1 MVHPLN
7 AGHTAFNK
15 DTPWEG
21 VGKIPETAKWKGRDV
36 MLCETQRPYR
46 ATMARH
52 LLSRGSAWA
61 REGAQ
66 GWWESTDLPAE
77 TTGCHDPL
85 PRARHLQGSW
95 KPSRVSDPLLTAL
108 LKPTQPDPGPSLQT
122 RRSSSSSRSERPE
135 WTLTVNGTMWPFPCA
150 VFRTVDER
158 PSATQAPEVAR
169 VLPPTSALRVGQ
181 GVPWADH
188 QREPAARRVEWRC
201 ERRVPEPHGPPSGAC
216 LGAGVL
222 GLRRW
227 ESGQRAFLQLSQ
239 CQRQV
244 LKYPTPWF

>member
-1 MVHPLN
+1 M
-7 AGHTAFNK
+7 AS
-15 DTPWEG
+15 
-21 VGKIPETAKWKGRDV
+21 
-36 MLCETQRPYR
+36 R
-46 ATMARH
+46 A
-52 LLSRGSAWA
+52 SA
-61 REGAQ
+61 
-66 GWWESTDLPAE
+66 T
-77 TTGCHDPL
+77 
-85 PRARHLQGSW
+85 
-95 KPSRVSDPLLTAL
+95 
-108 LKPTQPDPGPSLQT
+108 PGPHARVRDPPVSLLLPQVRDT
-122 RRSSSSSRSERPE
+122 GRRSLSSLGAEVGTQGLSPRPLQCPAPGPLHESHTPKPFPNWPGLRCVSRPE

-239 CQRQV
+239 RQRQV
-244 LKYPTPWF
+244 LKYPAPWF

>member
-85 PRARHLQGSW
+85 PRARHLQGKRLRTTLTSDLGSHRGLEWQQPHSFAHCWHPLCFMSVGSW
-95 KPSRVSDPLLTAL
+95 KPSRVSDPHLTAL
-108 LKPTQPDPGPSLQT
+108 LKPNP
-122 RRSSSSSRSERPE
+122 
-135 WTLTVNGTMWPFPCA
+135 TLVH
-150 VFRTVDER
+150 RYR
-158 PSATQAPEVAR
+158 
-169 VLPPTSALRVGQ
+169 Q
-181 GVPWADH
+181 GAA
-188 QREPAARRVEWRC
+188 PAAQ
-201 ERRVPEPHGPPSGAC
+201 
-216 LGAGVL
+216 
-222 GLRRW
+222 
-227 ESGQRAFLQLSQ
+227 GQKGEHHRH
-239 CQRQV
+239 
-244 LKYPTPWF
+244 P